1 MKKLLISV
9 LALFFSA
16 SLSYAQGPVNLC
28 FTTNGTNC
36 VPAIQ
41 ASNSVNINTASSGTI
56 QLIPLV
62 AGKRIYITALDIISA
77 GTTTFTFV
85 YGTGTNCG
93 TGTAFLAGPYTLV
106 ANAGISK
113 ASGLGPVLFV
123 PAGNALC
130 FVNNNAIGVGG
141 SLSYA
146 QF

>member
-1 MKKLLISV
+1 MKKLLIGM
-9 LALFFSA
+9 LALFFSSA
-16 SLSYAQGPVNLC
+16 SFSYAQGPVNLC

-41 ASNSVNINTASSGTI
+41 ASNSVVINIGTGTI
-56 QLIPLV
+56 QLVPLV
-62 AGKRIYITALDIISA
+62 AGKRIYIASWDVIASA
-77 GTTTFTFV
+77 TTTIALV

-93 TGTAFLAGPYTLV
+93 TGTTFLAGPYSLV
-106 ANAGISK
+106 AQAGLSK

-130 FVNNNAIGVGG
+130 IVNNTGTAGG

>member
-1 MKKLLISV
+1 MKTFISLI
-9 LALFFSA
+9 LWALGVSIAF
-16 SLSYAQGPVNLC
+16 AQGPVNLC

-41 ASNSVNINTASSGTI
+41 ASNSVAISTASATTV
-56 QLIPLV
+56 QLVALV
-62 AGKRIYITALDIISA
+62 AGKKIYISSWDVVAS
-77 GTTTFTFV
+77 GTTSVTLK

-93 TGTAFLAGPYTLV
+93 SGTTSLTGAYALIAQ
-106 ANAGISK
+106 AGIAK

-130 FVNNNAIGVGG
+130 ITNSAAIQISG